1 MACWLCTPLQNK
13 TNTKWERSLFV
24 SNPVLVLITKQDTIF
39 CHRTQEKAI
48 LKSVLE
54 FRWLNERCLSCI
66 RWLGASTEVA
76 GAAHCEEPP
85 VTVLVQA
92 RGPCLTAVRSRCYQK
107 ECSSWLYRL
116 YISHF
121 SSLQKTPSAAVTM
134 CRGTALW
141 TTVNPESSICY
152 WQKTLRCS
160 RCRLLLGL
168 LRSYRYDPAVVA
180 LTVASWEWNAA
191 HITFHLTLISQMFI
205 ILPSAFLPCLLLW
218 ISSLSCY

>member
-1 MACWLCTPLQNK
+1 MPFLLQV
-13 TNTKWERSLFV
+13 TRSLNRGGW
-24 SNPVLVLITKQDTIF
+24 SCSLW
-39 CHRTQEKAI
+39 RTTSDHPGPSQ
-48 LKSVLE
+48 S
-54 FRWLNERCLSCI
+54 
-66 RWLGASTEVA
+66 
-76 GAAHCEEPP
+76 
-85 VTVLVQA
+85 
-92 RGPCLTAVRSRCYQK
+92 PCLAAVRSRCYQK

-121 SSLQKTPSAAVTM
+121 SSLQKTPSAVVTM
-134 CRGTALW
+134 YRGTALW

-218 ISSLSCY
+218 ISSLSCYSFRKYFTRIEHTRFSR